1 MGVLTNNSKLI
12 ELYVN
17 GQSNGVFMQDE
28 RFDENFL
35 RRNRIMPVNL
45 YKGENHNI
53 EKRIGLD
60 ENLYNNPGLWVK
72 TAIFNQKSLNDKSDL
87 KRFLSIL
94 QSAEVKEEDFEKLLE
109 YLDLKTWA
117 RYASFLILSKSYQ
130 ADHLHNVRIAIDPW
144 SGYVIPIL
152 QDPHPVNIDQKI
164 YTLEYSKD
172 DLLAL
177 LNRSSIFIDKK
188 YDSLFNFVVN
198 SKVLSKEV
206 DYFNEVK
213 DQFSISLKRDPEINF
228 KEMLYNIEIFKN
240 NLNKAEKEIENKLL
254 SKPSAGWRDNSEN
267 INVFVEGEM
276 PITNIELIFNNEIPE
291 WIALDTNYN
300 GVIDEDENKFYSNG
314 KNNIIL
320 PVKLY
325 ANRFH

>member
-28 RFDENFL
+28 RFTKTL

-172 DLLAL
+172 DLLAYLIEAVYL
-177 LNRSSIFIDKK
+177 LT
-188 YDSLFNFVVN
+188 
-198 SKVLSKEV
+198 
-206 DYFNEVK
+206 
-213 DQFSISLKRDPEINF
+213 
-228 KEMLYNIEIFKN
+228 KN
-240 NLNKAEKEIENKLL
+240 MIIYLTLL
-254 SKPSAGWRDNSEN
+254 
-267 INVFVEGEM
+267 
-276 PITNIELIFNNEIPE
+276 
-291 WIALDTNYN
+291 
-300 GVIDEDENKFYSNG
+300 
-314 KNNIIL
+314 
-320 PVKLY
+320 
-325 ANRFH
+325 

>member
-1 MGVLTNNSKLI
+1 M
-12 ELYVN
+12 
-17 GQSNGVFMQDE
+17 
-28 RFDENFL
+28 
-35 RRNRIMPVNL
+35 
-45 YKGENHNI
+45 
-53 EKRIGLD
+53 
-60 ENLYNNPGLWVK
+60 
-72 TAIFNQKSLNDKSDL
+72 
-87 KRFLSIL
+87 
-94 QSAEVKEEDFEKLLE
+94 
-109 YLDLKTWA
+109 DLKTWA

-228 KEMLYNIEIFKN
+228 KEMPFLYNPDRGYIATANNKIVDDDYPYYISNQWAEPSRIERIEEW
-240 NLNKAEKEIENKLL
+240 LDSKEAWPPDLSQAPVELPALTVGVWPDMSGTYPSYQLPEQVEAGTTVDFVDPSVLL
-254 SKPSAGWRDNSEN
+254 AVAQWHKT
-267 INVFVEGEM
+267 V
-276 PITNIELIFNNEIPE
+276 
-291 WIALDTNYN
+291 AL
-300 GVIDEDENKFYSNG
+300 K
-314 KNNIIL
+314 
-320 PVKLY
+320 
-325 ANRFH
+325 

>member
-1 MGVLTNNSKLI
+1 M
-12 ELYVN
+12 
-17 GQSNGVFMQDE
+17 
-28 RFDENFL
+28 
-35 RRNRIMPVNL
+35 
-45 YKGENHNI
+45 
-53 EKRIGLD
+53 
-60 ENLYNNPGLWVK
+60 
-72 TAIFNQKSLNDKSDL
+72 
-87 KRFLSIL
+87 
-94 QSAEVKEEDFEKLLE
+94 
-109 YLDLKTWA
+109 
-117 RYASFLILSKSYQ
+117 
-130 ADHLHNVRIAIDPW
+130 

-188 YDSLFNFVVN
+188 YDNLFNFVVN

-325 ANRFH
+325 ANRVSLSKRKLTCLHIQILKFKPHQRNLV